1 MVKEIAL
8 LKVEKGDQMWMQK
21 AQKATH
27 AWMWHL
33 GCNCKHCG
41 GLQMKSESDGRG
53 GCASTRVC
61 SVWATTARRATG
73 LVGGAGG
80 SITFFLIGWCWHVF
94 KPVQRRPLLD
104 HWIPL
109 HCRNIGGRKN
119 TPVRVFSPPSTQH
132 FSLPLTAPFPVHV
145 HVHVRVTVTVIVTA
159 TVTATPPPVPV
170 RVTVTV
176 IVTATVT
183 ATIACAAA

>member
-1 MVKEIAL
+1 
-8 LKVEKGDQMWMQK
+8 
-21 AQKATH
+21 
-27 AWMWHL
+27 
-33 GCNCKHCG
+33 
-41 GLQMKSESDGRG
+41 MKSESDGRG

-119 TPVRVFSPPSTQH
+119 TPVRVFSPHPRNTSPSLSPPLSPST
-132 FSLPLTAPFPVHV
+132 STSTSVSPSPSSS
-145 HVHVRVTVTVIVTA
+145 
-159 TVTATPPPVPV
+159 PPPSPQPLLPSPSVSPLPSSSPPPSP
-170 RVTVTV
+170 RPLRAPLLSSRNARGGRSEQGHCPRMLPRSRT
-176 IVTATVT
+176 
-183 ATIACAAA
+183 CRPRR